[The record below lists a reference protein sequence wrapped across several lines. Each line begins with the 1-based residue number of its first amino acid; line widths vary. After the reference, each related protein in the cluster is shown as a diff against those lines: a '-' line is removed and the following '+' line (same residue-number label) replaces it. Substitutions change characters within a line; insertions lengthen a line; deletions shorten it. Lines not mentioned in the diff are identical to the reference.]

1 MSPVQLRTAAQ
12 SGQETERSEAAKSKS
27 SGERGGQ
34 RENRMKRK
42 ACARE
47 GRIQMQREERRENA
61 AKKKTE
67 VEQTETE
74 AEKKKRGCR
83 QGR

>member
-1 MSPVQLRTAAQ
+1 
-12 SGQETERSEAAKSKS
+12 
-27 SGERGGQ
+27 
-34 RENRMKRK
+34 MKRK
-42 ACARE
+42 VCAQE
-47 GRIQMQREERRENA
+47 GRIQMQQEERWENA
-61 AKKKTE
+61 AKKKTG